1 MKKKTLALMSAI
13 ALTGMLGFSS
23 CSTSEEE
30 VVNNPNYNPETNEVV
45 TKFVFNVSTGN
56 TPTRQSSAAT
66 QATAYDYF
74 RGIDNCVLYSLK
86 GSVGEHVAAATKADK
101 RYDMSQILAPN
112 TIDENKSNRI
122 IETSLPL
129 NTTAMLFYGKAIQ
142 GNAYGY
148 LHDSNC
154 EFGKLDTYELPEDN
168 DLSKVTFGMG
178 KRLNS
183 TNQEEYHK
191 VENILAGILTVIMNT
206 NLAGGNHVGFGKNEH
221 PNGVDE
227 VASYGYDVTT
237 EAYPEVTWADYAN
250 ADGKSPVDPSVKL
263 KELERKLANVYREM
277 TNITEGTGE
286 LRAGSGK
293 AIQLVIHD
301 LWENINEVRCAT
313 PTDKLEAVAKFLAA
327 NIHSNLLRFFTN
339 SYVGSDGHGLEG
351 VDYLDVE
358 TIVNHL
364 NHSEWPANSAHSTFE
379 NVNIDL
385 IKFPTCYDIPFGAA
399 HLRFDKTAQQFSYVQ
414 DYNTSLMGDDI
425 TTISADPITVEDYCY
440 PPELLYFGNGPLR
453 VTNQEKMINQY
464 PNGVANWDSDDSWS
478 SDWSVGH
485 VSASTQAVA
494 MKNDV
499 NYGTALLKTTVR
511 YGTTQLKDNN
521 HAIQKRKNPDLQDE
535 DEPDNTITVGENTFQ
550 LTGIIIGGMPQRVG
564 WDFIP
569 KAGAKYHSYVYDHA
583 IVGEESL
590 DGGTSIPA
598 STEQS
603 TPANYTL
610 TFDNYKDDAHQDKV
624 YVALEFLNNSG
635 MNFFG
640 EHNMIRNNTHFY
652 LIGELDPEKEGLTTI
667 KWPEED
673 NPVRNHP
680 LPPYDVDGT
689 SKKVARVFMQ
699 DYMTSADF
707 VIGANS
713 LKHALLTVP
722 DLRYSSMTLGLSV
735 DIKWSTG
742 LDFTSIILGGN

>member
-227 VASYGYDVTT
+227 VAS
-237 EAYPEVTWADYAN
+237 
-250 ADGKSPVDPSVKL
+250 
-263 KELERKLANVYREM
+263 
-277 TNITEGTGE
+277 
-286 LRAGSGK
+286 
-293 AIQLVIHD
+293 
-301 LWENINEVRCAT
+301 
-313 PTDKLEAVAKFLAA
+313 
-327 NIHSNLLRFFTN
+327 
-339 SYVGSDGHGLEG
+339 
-351 VDYLDVE
+351 
-358 TIVNHL
+358 
-364 NHSEWPANSAHSTFE
+364 
-379 NVNIDL
+379 
-385 IKFPTCYDIPFGAA
+385 
-399 HLRFDKTAQQFSYVQ
+399 
-414 DYNTSLMGDDI
+414 
-425 TTISADPITVEDYCY
+425 
-440 PPELLYFGNGPLR
+440 
-453 VTNQEKMINQY
+453 
-464 PNGVANWDSDDSWS
+464 
-478 SDWSVGH
+478 
-485 VSASTQAVA
+485 
-494 MKNDV
+494 
-499 NYGTALLKTTVR
+499 
-511 YGTTQLKDNN
+511 
-521 HAIQKRKNPDLQDE
+521 
-535 DEPDNTITVGENTFQ
+535 
-550 LTGIIIGGMPQRVG
+550 
-564 WDFIP
+564 
-569 KAGAKYHSYVYDHA
+569 
-583 IVGEESL
+583 
-590 DGGTSIPA
+590 
-598 STEQS
+598 
-603 TPANYTL
+603 
-610 TFDNYKDDAHQDKV
+610 
-624 YVALEFLNNSG
+624 
-635 MNFFG
+635 
-640 EHNMIRNNTHFY
+640 
-652 LIGELDPEKEGLTTI
+652 
-667 KWPEED
+667 
-673 NPVRNHP
+673 
-680 LPPYDVDGT
+680 
-689 SKKVARVFMQ
+689 
-699 DYMTSADF
+699 
-707 VIGANS
+707 
-713 LKHALLTVP
+713 
-722 DLRYSSMTLGLSV
+722 
-735 DIKWSTG
+735 
-742 LDFTSIILGGN
+742 